1 MNRRSTKGKKK
12 AKDDNNVATYKKH
25 FQSYKKE
32 RKTTNFEKMTNS
44 NIENIESKKNSD
56 ISNKYK
62 TLLHKCY
69 LS

>member
-1 MNRRSTKGKKK
+1 VNRRSTKSKKK

-44 NIENIESKKNSD
+44 NIENIESKKKIVTLV
-56 ISNKYK
+56 ISIKLYYTNAI
-62 TLLHKCY
+62 
-69 LS
+69 